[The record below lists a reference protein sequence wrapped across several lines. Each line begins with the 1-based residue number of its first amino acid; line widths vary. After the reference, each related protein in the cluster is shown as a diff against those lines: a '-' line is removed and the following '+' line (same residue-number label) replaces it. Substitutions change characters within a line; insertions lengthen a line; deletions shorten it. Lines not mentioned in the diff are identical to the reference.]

1 MKGHAAQRCAFFV
14 FMKIKSE
21 RTFVRLLF
29 RYFVLQTERKFRK
42 FRKILDADE
51 E

>member
-1 MKGHAAQRCAFFV
+1 
-14 FMKIKSE
+14 MKIKPE

-42 FRKILDADE
+42 FRKFRKILDADE